1 MHRRAFLSGAFGAA
15 ALAPAGAAA
24 SYSPA
29 TLRGTI
35 DANEHG
41 LVAGSSEDQGR
52 LLQKLLADAAV
63 EDRPLFLPPG
73 R

>member
-15 ALAPAGAAA
+15 ALAPAAAAA
-24 SYSPA
+24 SYTPA

-41 LVAGSSEDQGR
+41 LVAGSG
-52 LLQKLLADAAV
+52 
-63 EDRPLFLPPG
+63 
-73 R
+73 